1 MRRNSKKTHRRR
13 THNLC
18 ILGVAALLSGCAR
31 SEVNTEL
38 PPEQQNLRV
47 IVMSYQ
53 QAVADLSRSP
63 KNLDELR
70 PYVAEYGDADSL
82 LTSPGDSELYVIVW
96 DIDISKIRRGQM
108 PIVAY
113 ERTGSEGQHRA
124 IDYQLTIRSLNDQQ
138 VAAIAVSKR

>member
-1 MRRNSKKTHRRR
+1 MRHSSKTMRRRRA
-13 THNLC
+13 L
-18 ILGVAALLSGCAR
+18 LVFYGALASLLSGCAR

-38 PPEQQNLRV
+38 PPEQQNLRG

-70 PYVAEYGDADSL
+70 PYVEEYGDADSL
-82 LTSPGDSELYVIVW
+82 LTSPGDSKLYVIVW

-113 ERTGSEGQHRA
+113 ERTGSDGQHRA